1 MKQIFVSK
9 VLNAVNKGA
18 NNIGRAGE
26 MISIVGDTL
35 KTTGDLLTD
44 SAVDLKFRKTL
55 ETHTIKL
62 AEAIYD
68 QSEAIGAS
76 LFEIPGLEFKVA
88 RLKVLA
94 PQFIRIMD
102 GYKPKDFESRV
113 DKFQEEFEPED
124 TDYKDV

>member
-1 MKQIFVSK
+1 MKEIFVSR

-26 MISIVGDTL
+26 MISIVGETL
-35 KTTGDLLTD
+35 KVTGDLLTD

-94 PQFIRIMD
+94 PQFIRIME
-102 GYKPKDFESRV
+102 GYKPKGFESRV